1 MAKALTE
8 VVKEDKKTTELLIK
22 NGLVFTEEGFREV
35 TIKIIDGKIVSLVES
50 EAGPLIE
57 TAENIID
64 ASGCLV
70 VPGFIDAHVHFN
82 DPGRTDWEGIETGSR
97 AAAMGGT
104 TTIFDMPLNCSPSTI
119 SLQNLTDKREYLTS
133 LSHIDYALWGGM
145 TGTNLNNRQEL
156 AQMSEGV
163 IAWKSFMSESG
174 IDDFQYLSPTEL
186 KQAMLAAKDHGK
198 VLALHAEWEKDIARL
213 IAFNK
218 QHPWL
223 NERSSYLASR
233 PISAEEKA
241 VSYALELA
249 AKYGTALHFVHISS
263 PKVVRLIEKA
273 KKSGVNVTVETCP
286 HYLIFDEEDFLREG
300 ALLKCAPPLRPRQE
314 VEGLWECLAD
324 GMIDTIGSDHS
335 PCLFSMKATDSIWD
349 AWGGIQG
356 VQFTWLA
363 MVDEALK
370 RGVPLKQIFPLGTS
384 NVADR
389 FGIEER
395 KGRISPGLDA
405 DLVFFCLDET
415 TVAEKES
422 FGFRNAFSPYEGRVF
437 STKVKKTML
446 RGRVIYDDQKGVT
459 NEKMGVCLN

>member
-1 MAKALTE
+1 MSKVLTE
-8 VVKEDKKTTELLIK
+8 LIKEDQKTTELSVR

-35 TIKIIDGKIVSLVES
+35 TIKIIDEKIVSLVES
-50 EAGPLIE
+50 EAGPLLE
-57 TAENIID
+57 TSENIID

-119 SLQNLTDKREYLTS
+119 NLQSLINKREYLTS
-133 LSHIDYALWGGM
+133 LSYIDYALWGGM
-145 TGTNLNNRQEL
+145 TGTNLNNPQEL
-156 AQMSEGV
+156 VQMSAGV
-163 IAWKSFMSESG
+163 IGWKSFMSESG
-174 IDDFQYLSPTEL
+174 IDDFQFLSPNDL
-186 KQAMLAAKDHGK
+186 KQAMQAAKEHEK
-198 VLALHAEWEKDIARL
+198 TLALHAEWERDIARL
-213 IAFNK
+213 TAFNK
-218 QHPWL
+218 QQQWL
-223 NERSSYLASR
+223 NERSAYLASR

-263 PKVVRLIEKA
+263 PKVIGLIEQA

-286 HYLIFDEEDFLREG
+286 HYLIFDEDDFLREG
-300 ALLKCAPPLRPRQE
+300 AILKCAPPLRPREE
-314 VEGLWECLAD
+314 VEGLWDCLAN

-335 PCLFSMKATDSIWD
+335 PCLYSMKATDSIWD

-389 FGIEER
+389 FGIAGR

-405 DLVFFCLDET
+405 DLVLICLDET
-415 TVAEKES
+415 TVAKKDS
-422 FGFRNAFSPYEGRVF
+422 FGFRNAYSPYEGRVF

-446 RGRVIYDDQKGVT
+446 RGKVIYDDQAGVGT
-459 NEKMGVCLN
+459 KKLGVCLT

>member
-1 MAKALTE
+1 MSKVLTE
-8 VVKEDKKTTELLIK
+8 LIKEDQKTTELSVR

-35 TIKIIDGKIVSLVES
+35 TIKIIDEKIVSLVES
-50 EAGPLIE
+50 EAGPLLE
-57 TAENIID
+57 TSENIID

-119 SLQNLTDKREYLTS
+119 NSQNLINKREYLTS

-145 TGTNLNNRQEL
+145 TGTNLNNPQEL
-156 AQMSEGV
+156 AQMSAGV
-163 IAWKSFMSESG
+163 IGWKSFMSESG
-174 IDDFQYLSPTEL
+174 IDDFQFLSPNDL
-186 KQAMLAAKDHGK
+186 KQAMQAAKEHEK
-198 VLALHAEWEKDIARL
+198 TLALHAEWERDIARL
-213 IAFNK
+213 TAFNK
-218 QHPWL
+218 QQHWL
-223 NERSSYLASR
+223 NERSAYLASR

-263 PKVVRLIEKA
+263 PKVIGLIEQA

-286 HYLIFDEEDFLREG
+286 HYLIFDEDDFLREG
-300 ALLKCAPPLRPRQE
+300 AILKCAPPLRPREE
-314 VEGLWECLAD
+314 VEGLWDCLAN

-335 PCLFSMKATDSIWD
+335 PCLYSMKATDSIWD

-389 FGIEER
+389 FGIAGR

-405 DLVFFCLDET
+405 DLVLICLDET
-415 TVAEKES
+415 TVAKKDS
-422 FGFRNAFSPYEGRVF
+422 FGFRNAYSPYEGRVF

-446 RGRVIYDDQKGVT
+446 RGKVIYDDQAGVGT
-459 NEKMGVCLN
+459 KKLGVCLT